1 MRRILTQSNNSS
13 LPTGVC
19 VEFNF
24 KKTKSMMSI
33 TSTKM
38 KENPDFDKPLN
49 ELKKW
54 N

>member
-1 MRRILTQSNNSS
+1 MKRILTQSNNSS

-24 KKTKSMMSI
+24 KKTKSMMCI